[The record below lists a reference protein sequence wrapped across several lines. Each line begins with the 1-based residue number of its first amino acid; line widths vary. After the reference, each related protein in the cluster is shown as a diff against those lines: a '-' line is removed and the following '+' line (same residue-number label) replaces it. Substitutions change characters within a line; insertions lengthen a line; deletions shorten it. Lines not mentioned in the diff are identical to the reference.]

1 MKQRG
6 GTRRLRKAGAEADG
20 GNSALRQLAEI
31 EAFFIAAPKGLCML
45 DTDLRYVRINQRLAD
60 INGASREA
68 HIGKTIREMVP
79 DLHPE
84 TELRLRQ
91 VIETGLPVL
100 DVELTA
106 QAPGKPGE
114 VRTCLEQWCPYK
126 DSRGKVL
133 GLNIEVE
140 DISERKKSE
149 ACLRQTSGELV
160 RSNNDLEHFAC
171 VVSHELQEPLR
182 MVTGFCGLLK
192 ERFDGKLDESAAQY
206 LSLAVDGAQRMQALI
221 QALLT
226 YSRVGNPGEPALP
239 IHMEDALRAALD
251 TLKDSIGDAGARI
264 TAEPLPTVPGNALQL
279 AQVFQNLIGNALKY
293 RAKTAP
299 EVHISAKRE
308 DRVWL
313 ISVRDNGMGFDPLDA
328 GKIFTIFQRLH
339 TREEYPGT
347 GIGLA
352 ICKKIID
359 RHGGRIWADSL
370 PGRGSTFFFTLPCG
384 TTESG

>member
-6 GTRRLRKAGAEADG
+6 EARRLRKAGAKAGDG
-20 GNSALRQLAEI
+20 KRALRQLAEI
-31 EAFFIAAPKGLCML
+31 EAFYIAAPKGLCML
-45 DTDLRYVRINQRLAD
+45 DRDLRYVRINQRLAD

-106 QAPGKPGE
+106 QAPGKPE
-114 VRTCLEQWCPYK
+114 ETRTRLEQWCPYK
-126 DSRGKVL
+126 NSRGKVL

-140 DISERKKSE
+140 DISERKKIE
-149 ACLRQTSGELV
+149 ACLRETSGELV
-160 RSNNDLEHFAC
+160 RSNNDLEQFAC

-192 ERFDGKLDESAAQY
+192 EQFEGKLDVSADQY

-221 QALLT
+221 QALLV
-226 YSRVGNPGEPALP
+226 YSRVGNPGDPVLP
-239 IHMEDALRAALD
+239 VRVEDALRAALD
-251 TLKDSIGDAGARI
+251 NLKDSIGDAGARI
-264 TAEPLPTVPGNALQL
+264 TAEPLPTVPGNAQHL

-299 EVHISAKRE
+299 EVHVSAKRE
-308 DRVWL
+308 GREWL
-313 ISVRDNGMGFDPLDA
+313 FSVRDNGIGFDPLDA
-328 GKIFTIFQRLH
+328 GKIFTMFHRLH

-352 ICKKIID
+352 ICRKIID
-359 RHGGRIWADSL
+359 RHGGRIWADSQ
-370 PGRGSTFFFTLPCG
+370 PGLGATFSFTLPCG

>member
-1 MKQRG
+1 
-6 GTRRLRKAGAEADG
+6 
-20 GNSALRQLAEI
+20 
-31 EAFFIAAPKGLCML
+31 
-45 DTDLRYVRINQRLAD
+45 
-60 INGASREA
+60 
-68 HIGKTIREMVP
+68 
-79 DLHPE
+79 
-84 TELRLRQ
+84 
-91 VIETGLPVL
+91 
-100 DVELTA
+100 
-106 QAPGKPGE
+106 
-114 VRTCLEQWCPYK
+114 
-126 DSRGKVL
+126 
-133 GLNIEVE
+133 
-140 DISERKKSE
+140 
-149 ACLRQTSGELV
+149 
-160 RSNNDLEHFAC
+160 
-171 VVSHELQEPLR
+171 

-192 ERFDGKLDESAAQY
+192 EKFDGKLDESAAQY

-251 TLKDSIGDAGARI
+251 TLKGSIGDAGARI

-308 DRVWL
+308 GRVWL